1 MTAAGVS
8 AVPVDGRTI
17 EVEPRGQPDAHEASP
32 DGERLEERVSREL
45 DELLQQLRIT
55 LPGVQVLFAFLLT
68 VPFTQRFHLVDGI
81 ARDMFFVAFLTT
93 TAAAALLLAP
103 VAYARIQFR
112 QYDKERLIRL
122 GTFAAILGLA
132 LLAISLSAST
142 FVVTQVLF
150 SNRVAG
156 LVAAL
161 ALLLFAIAW
170 FVVPVAARLSAR
182 RNPDVADE
190 F

>member
-1 MTAAGVS
+1 VESRGEPAAPDRS
-8 AVPVDGRTI
+8 HSKEPV
-17 EVEPRGQPDAHEASP
+17 
-32 DGERLEERVSREL
+32 EERVSREL

-68 VPFTQRFHLVDGI
+68 VPFTQRFNLVDGF

-112 QYDKERLIRL
+112 RYDKERLIRL
-122 GTFAAILGLA
+122 GTFAAIFGLA

-142 FVVTQVLF
+142 FVVTEVLF
-150 SNRVAG
+150 SNRAAA

-161 ALLLFAIAW
+161 ALLLFATAW
-170 FVVPVAARLSAR
+170 FVVPLAARLSAR
-182 RNPDVADE
+182 RDPNTTDE

>member
-1 MTAAGVS
+1 
-8 AVPVDGRTI
+8 
-17 EVEPRGQPDAHEASP
+17 
-32 DGERLEERVSREL
+32 
-45 DELLQQLRIT
+45 
-55 LPGVQVLFAFLLT
+55 
-68 VPFTQRFHLVDGI
+68 
-81 ARDMFFVAFLTT
+81 MFFVAFLTT

-122 GTFAAILGLA
+122 GTVAAIVGLA

-150 SNRVAG
+150 SNATAG

-161 ALLLFAIAW
+161 ALLLFALAW
-170 FVVPVAARLSAR
+170 FVVPLAARFSAR
-182 RNPDVADE
+182 SDPDVTDE

>member
-1 MTAAGVS
+1 M
-8 AVPVDGRTI
+8 
-17 EVEPRGQPDAHEASP
+17 EPRGEPEARERSQPDREDP
-32 DGERLEERVSREL
+32 EERVSREL

-81 ARDMFFVAFLTT
+81 SRDMFFVAFLTT
-93 TAAAALLLAP
+93 TAATALLLTP

-112 QYDKERLIRL
+112 QYDKERLLRL

-132 LLAISLSAST
+132 LLAISLSASA
-142 FVVTQVLF
+142 FVVTEVLF
-150 SNRVAG
+150 SNRAAG
-156 LVAAL
+156 FVAAL
-161 ALLLFAIAW
+161 ALLLFAMAW
-170 FVVPVAARLSAR
+170 FVLPIAARLSAR
-182 RNPDVADE
+182 RDPSVTDE

>member
-1 MTAAGVS
+1 MAHSSDPATT
-8 AVPVDGRTI
+8 P
-17 EVEPRGQPDAHEASP
+17 PDESGESP
-32 DGERLEERVSREL
+32 EERVSREL

-68 VPFTQRFHLVDGI
+68 VPFTQRFHLIDGI

-93 TAAAALLLAP
+93 AAATALLLAP

-112 QYDKERLIRL
+112 QFDKERLIRL
-122 GTFAAILGLA
+122 GTFAAIVGLA
-132 LLAISLSAST
+132 LLAVSLSAST

-150 SNRVAG
+150 SNRAAG

-161 ALLLFAIAW
+161 TLLVFVLAW
-170 FVVPVAARLSAR
+170 FVVPLLARMSTR
-182 RNPDVADE
+182 D
-190 F
+190 

>member
-1 MTAAGVS
+1 
-8 AVPVDGRTI
+8 
-17 EVEPRGQPDAHEASP
+17 
-32 DGERLEERVSREL
+32 VSREL

-68 VPFTQRFHLVDGI
+68 VPFTERFHLIDGI

-112 QYDKERLIRL
+112 QYDKERLLHL
-122 GTFAAILGLA
+122 GTTAAIIGLA

-150 SNRVAG
+150 SNAIAG
-156 LVAAL
+156 LVAGL
-161 ALLLFAIAW
+161 ALLLFAVAW
-170 FVVPVAARLSAR
+170 FVVPVVARLSAR
-182 RNPDVADE
+182 RDPAATDE

>member
-1 MTAAGVS
+1 M
-8 AVPVDGRTI
+8 
-17 EVEPRGQPDAHEASP
+17 
-32 DGERLEERVSREL
+32 SREL

-55 LPGVQVLFAFLLT
+55 LPGVQILFAFLLT
-68 VPFTQRFHLVDGI
+68 VPFTQRFDLVNGI

-122 GTFAAILGLA
+122 GTVAAIIGLA

-150 SNRVAG
+150 SNETAG

-161 ALLLFAIAW
+161 ALLLFALAW
-170 FVVPVAARLSAR
+170 FVVPLAARFSAR
-182 RNPDVADE
+182 SNSEVTDE